1 MLWKSQGSP
10 CGESVPM
17 KSIFQFVSLLLMP
30 LLVMQPLSAQTPA
43 ATPAVDLQIHL
54 VAKEGG
60 AKGFT
65 VQVTDLAGA
74 GVSDAAV
81 VLRLPDEGFSGKFA
95 DGSRAAIAYTD
106 AAGRAEIGNVQW
118 DAGAG
123 RITMKLTATKGTAH
137 AGMLVE
143 QTVTTVQTTPPA
155 AQAPAIASS
164 PAPVSSPAPAPVPTP
179 VPAASTVP
187 APGQPM
193 VSVRQ
198 PAAVARPST
207 QAALEPTVSVTN
219 GPGNHE
225 VHSGGGS
232 HKKWIILAVVVAAGA
247 GAGMAMAG
255 KGKSNSSS
263 SSSSSSLSIGTPSV
277 SVGHP

>member
-1 MLWKSQGSP
+1 MLWKSQEST

-17 KSIFQFVSLLLMP
+17 KSIFQFVSVLLMP

-43 ATPAVDLQIHL
+43 ATPAVDLQLHL
-54 VAKEGG
+54 LAKEGG

-74 GVSDAAV
+74 GVPDAAV
-81 VLRLPDEGFSGKFA
+81 VLRLPDEGLSGKFA
-95 DGSRAAIAYTD
+95 DGGRAAIAYTD

-118 DAGAG
+118 DAGTG

-143 QTVTTVQTTPPA
+143 QTVAAVQTTPPA

-164 PAPVSSPAPAPVPTP
+164 PAPVSSPTPPTVPAPVP
-179 VPAASTVP
+179 PASAVP

-198 PAAVARPST
+198 PGAVARPST
-207 QAALEPTVSVTN
+207 QTALEPTVSVTN
-219 GPGNHE
+219 GPGSHE
-225 VHSGGGS
+225 VHSGGS